1 MNQIFNNSTSSQTQN
16 QEQISQNKG
25 LFSLPPSLMQVV
37 P

>member
-1 MNQIFNNSTSSQTQN
+1 MNQIFNQQTQN